1 MRIRRQSIS
10 GRLFLPLARGGTR
23 LDRDENWVEEID
35 GIPGLAGEGSDAPE
49 KDDAPLLSLVI
60 PIFNEERNIA
70 LLCEEATDVLIGLQ
84 HPFEII
90 FIDDGSSDGS
100 WEILQDLA
108 RMETSIKVIRLRRNY
123 GQTAAMMAG
132 IDAARGSVIVPM
144 DGDRQNDPADIPRLL
159 DKLAEGY
166 DVVSGWRRDRKD
178 AKYSRVWLSR
188 IANRIISKCSG
199 VSLRDY
205 GCSLKAYRDDS
216 LKGVR
221 LYGEMHRFIP
231 IYASRQGAR
240 VTEIPVNHRPRT
252 EGRSSYGLER
262 IFKVALDLMVVVFLA
277 RYETRPIYIFGGFG
291 FVSFAVAGV
300 SSVYATYLK
309 FAGISTYIETPL
321 PLIAVMATLCGCMS
335 ILMGFLAELL
345 VRTYY
350 ESQNRVP
357 YQVRTY
363 LNLPDT

>member
-1 MRIRRQSIS
+1 MSR
-10 GRLFLPLARGGTR
+10 RLFSTIGPGGTCVE
-23 LDRDENWVEEID
+23 RDNSWIEDID
-35 GIPGLAGEGSDAPE
+35 GIASLAGDGPNESEESKSA
-49 KDDAPLLSLVI
+49 LLSLVI

-70 LLCEEATDVLIGLQ
+70 PLCEEITDVLIGLQ

-90 FIDDGSSDGS
+90 FVDDGSKDGS
-100 WEILQDLA
+100 WEVLRDLA
-108 RMETSIKVIRLRRNY
+108 RIESSIKVIRLRRNY

-159 DKLAEGY
+159 DKLEEGY

-178 AKYSRVWLSR
+178 KKYTRVWLSK
-188 IANRIISKCSG
+188 IANAIISKCSG
-199 VSLRDY
+199 VPLRDY
-205 GCSLKAYRDDS
+205 GCSLKAYRDFALDD
-216 LKGVR
+216 VR

-240 VTEIPVNHRPRT
+240 VTEIPVNHRART
-252 EGRSSYGLER
+252 EGVSNYGLER
-262 IFKVALDLMVVVFLA
+262 ILKVMLDLMVVVFLS

-291 FVSFAVAGV
+291 FMSFAAAGV
-300 SSVYATYLK
+300 TSVYATYLK
-309 FAGISTYIETPL
+309 FAGIATYIETPL
-321 PLIAVMATLCGCMS
+321 PLIAVMSTLCGCMS

-350 ESQNRVP
+350 ESQDRVP
-357 YQVRTY
+357 YQVQTH